1 MSIRGYKCPEPGSLV
16 RVKKTFES
24 DRLVAP
30 SLNRSWRSIFKAL
43 PRNAFVIYLGVK
55 QEGYHDAMYFVYSF
69 IHEGIV
75 WDTKRTS
82 KKPKN
87 FLARHIAA
95 V

>member
-1 MSIRGYKCPEPGSLV
+1 MSIRGYKCPAPGSLV

-24 DRLVAP
+24 DKLVPASQFSGSKYKVIP
-30 SLNRSWRSIFKAL
+30 K
-43 PRNAFVIYLGVK
+43 NAFVIYLGIK
-55 QEGYHDAMYFVYSF
+55 QERGFMNMFFTYCF

-75 WDTKRTS
+75 WNTKRTS

-95 V
+95 A